1 MLVQCNTDT
10 IRIQSLS
17 TKFQFCF
24 FLRSVQW
31 AKGQLNVEPTNAW
44 IRLIKN
50 KNIFERH
57 FWEIVGGGSYIWY
70 NKPAIMFLRENL
82 TEKEEADD

>member
-17 TKFQFCF
+17 TEFQFCF

-31 AKGQLNVEPTNAW
+31 AKGQLNVEPTNAQ
-44 IRLIKN
+44 
-50 KNIFERH
+50 F
-57 FWEIVGGGSYIWY
+57 G
-70 NKPAIMFLRENL
+70 
-82 TEKEEADD
+82 